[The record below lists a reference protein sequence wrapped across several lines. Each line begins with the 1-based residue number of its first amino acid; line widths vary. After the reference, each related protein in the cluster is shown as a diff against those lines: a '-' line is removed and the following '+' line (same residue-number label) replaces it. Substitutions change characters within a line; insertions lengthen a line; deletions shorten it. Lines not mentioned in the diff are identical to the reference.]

1 VFGFRHGA
9 HTNQRAPDQTL
20 RPGWRALLYDS
31 GDYDGYNFLRAG
43 LRGTIVGYA
52 TPEIQARQIWP
63 RESYWV
69 RLDCDSPDS
78 VGRLFDADRL
88 RML

>member
-1 VFGFRHGA
+1 MKEVPK
-9 HTNQRAPDQTL
+9 QSAPAPSLVRGD
-20 RPGWRALLYDS
+20 RVALVCDS
-31 GDYDGYNFLRAG
+31 GDYDGCNFLRAG
-43 LRGTIVGYA
+43 LRGTVLDYA
-52 TPEIQARQIWP
+52 TPEIQRRQVWP

-88 RML
+88 RPV